1 MKTARENTL
10 TYERVFRGKID
21 PTNHVISIDELRGW
35 RVSILSLLYTTMY
48 MKYIVII

>member
-1 MKTARENTL
+1 MKTAQENTL

-21 PTNHVISIDELRGW
+21 ATNHVMSIDDLRRW

-48 MKYIVII
+48 MKDIVI